1 MSWAQPTAQYGHT
14 PGTTLA
20 SLMRS
25 EVAAASTGARL
36 TPRAP
41 SATPVADVPEYF
53 RNSRRERLMGA
64 LLCATASSVIESV
77 RSELGACDLF
87 PGAPEHHDRRDSAL
101 RFVDAN
107 DVPGIQGAER
117 RLDTV
122 FGDDDGA
129 FVTGE
134 VGAALT
140 FDAQAMVIGIDRHHR
155 ETALLKPLREAL
167 RHGHRPPSARRPAD
181 VAGNRYRLN
190 LPRES

>member
-77 RSELGACDLF
+77 RSELGARDLL
-87 PGAPEHHDRRDSAL
+87 PDAPEHDDRRDSPV

-107 DVPGIQGAER
+107 DIPRIQGGEGGF
-117 RLDTV
+117 DTLL
-122 FGDDDGA
+122 GDDDGA
-129 FVTGE
+129 LVAGK
-134 VGAALT
+134 VGTALT
-140 FDAQAMVIGIDRHHR
+140 LDAQAMVIGIDRDDR
-155 ETALLKPLREAL
+155 ETALLKPFREA
-167 RHGHRPPSARRPAD
+167 RHGSLPPFGSATDDA
-181 VAGNRYRLN
+181 
-190 LPRES
+190 

>member
-53 RNSRRERLMGA
+53 RNSRRDRLMSA
-64 LLCATASSVIESV
+64 LPCATASSALAAL
-77 RSELGACDLF
+77 RSELRAGDLL
-87 PGAPEHHDRRDSAL
+87 PAAPEDDDLRDPAV
-101 RFVDAN
+101 RFVDPN
-107 DVPGIQGAER
+107 DVPRMER
-117 RLDTV
+117 GEGGLDTV
-122 FGDDDGA
+122 LGDDDGVV
-129 FVTGE
+129 VTGE

-140 FDAQAMVIGIDRHHR
+140 LDAHARVIGIDRYYG
-155 ETALLKPLREAL
+155 ETAL
-167 RHGHRPPSARRPAD
+167 
-181 VAGNRYRLN
+181 
-190 LPRES
+190 